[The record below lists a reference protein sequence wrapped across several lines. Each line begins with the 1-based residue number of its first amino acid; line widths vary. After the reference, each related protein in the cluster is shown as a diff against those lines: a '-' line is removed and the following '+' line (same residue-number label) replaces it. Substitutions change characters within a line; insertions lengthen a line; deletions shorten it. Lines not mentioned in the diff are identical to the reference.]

1 MTSRTSIMGA
11 MAAAAS
17 AVASA
22 PRHPLDCLRGHL
34 TIKTSKSKNCSGLWD
49 RDGQCIWVEMDDFT
63 IASKPTFFLIFSGKC
78 GVLSIS
84 LLCTVIENYSKCLI
98 SFLNLCIF
106 NNFYSIKIDQSG
118 KTFLAFSSNSCSF
131 KLTCL
136 VTLFNRKLHLLK
148 NSPKSTIIGI
158 FD

>member
-63 IASKPTFFLIFSGKC
+63 IASKPTFF
-78 GVLSIS
+78 
-84 LLCTVIENYSKCLI
+84 
-98 SFLNLCIF
+98 SFLVEIVEFYPYFYFAQWLKIAQNVSSQFSIWNLCIF
-106 NNFYSIKIDQSG
+106 SNFYSIKIDHSIDN
-118 KTFLAFSSNSCSF
+118 FLAFSSNSCSF
-131 KLTCL
+131 QLICL
-136 VTLFNRKLHLLK
+136 VTLFNRKR
-148 NSPKSTIIGI
+148 
-158 FD
+158 